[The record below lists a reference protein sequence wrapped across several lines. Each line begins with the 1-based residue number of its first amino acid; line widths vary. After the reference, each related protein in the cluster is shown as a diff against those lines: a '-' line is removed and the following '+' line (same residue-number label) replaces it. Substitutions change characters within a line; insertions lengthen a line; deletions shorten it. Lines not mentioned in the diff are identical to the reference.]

1 MRILPAKPG
10 NCSLNM
16 SFSKRVFHL
25 KVALLYLQAIR
36 FELCYSYMYDLN
48 SLISTTLS
56 RPRHSISHPVFQLL
70 STIYQIPS

>member
-16 SFSKRVFHL
+16 SFSKPVFHL

-48 SLISTTLS
+48 IADT
-56 RPRHSISHPVFQLL
+56 F
-70 STIYQIPS
+70 